1 MQRLLPWL
9 TGAQPPESPTAR
21 LLLSGLAGVGALL
34 GGVQLL
40 KARLHRHHHLSSLRA
55 PCPVISV
62 GNLTVGGTGKTP
74 MVCWLAQHLSA
85 TGRRIAVVSRGYRQH
100 SRSRVTV
107 VADPEG
113 IRLAPPMAADEAVLL
128 AHALPG
134 VAILTGADRPALI
147 RHALEQ
153 FGCNLILM
161 DDGFHRL
168 DVDRDLDLVLL
179 DARRPFGNGRVLP
192 GGILREFPSA
202 LHRCDG
208 IILTR
213 ADDPDATRAT
223 LNALTHRFPD
233 KPLLTAIHRPS
244 AWIPIHPDGPA
255 RPLDALTGP
264 VLAFCG
270 IGTPEGFQ
278 RALHALPV
286 RLTGFHPFPDHHPFT
301 PDTLR
306 HLSALAQSSGA
317 HALVCTE
324 KDAVKLNRAAL
335 SLPLFAL
342 RVTMELQH
350 NRSWLEQR
358 LAFLDRSPSLFT
370 SGQPG

>member
-9 TGAQPPESPTAR
+9 SGEQQPDSPAAR
-21 LLLSGLAGVGALL
+21 LLLAGLGGAGTLL
-34 GGVQLL
+34 GEFQRL
-40 KARLHRHHHLSSLRA
+40 KARLHRERRLASLRA

-74 MVCWLAQHLSA
+74 MVCWLARHLIP

-100 SRSRVTV
+100 SRDPVTV

-147 RHALEQ
+147 RHALER
-153 FGCNLILM
+153 FGCDLILM

-168 DVDRDLDLVLL
+168 DVQRDLDLVLL

-213 ADDPDATRAT
+213 ADDPDATQAT
-223 LNALTHRFPD
+223 LDTLTHRFPD
-233 KPLLTAIHRPS
+233 KPLLTAIHRPA
-244 AWIPIHPDGPA
+244 AWIPIHPDGS
-255 RPLDALTGP
+255 PLPLHGLTGP

-270 IGTPEGFQ
+270 IAAPEGFR
-278 RALHALPV
+278 RALSALPLQV
-286 RLTGFHPFPDHHPFT
+286 TAFHPFPDHHPFS

-306 HLSALAQSSGA
+306 HLIAQARASGA
-317 HALVCTE
+317 QALVCTE
-324 KDAVKLNRAAL
+324 KDAVKLTHAPFP
-335 SLPLFAL
+335 LPLLAL
-342 RVTMELQH
+342 RVDMELQH

-358 LAFLDRSPSLFT
+358 LNSLNTLQSFT
-370 SGQPG
+370 KY